1 MNNTVEIIK
10 SDEKA
15 AKKEWS
21 VKKKKRVIAFL
32 YILSFLV
39 SVAPICAY
47 VLVNKDRYV
56 TGISDGVKLCAGGII
71 ALILVGMKTLGKL
84 KISSRTTF
92 FALCGLLGYLLESII
107 CDICV
112 LCMLALLG
120 EVADF
125 IVGIP
130 KKRLKESLSSDIAA
144 EKTAAKIEEV
154 ISKYYRGS

>member
-10 SDEKA
+10 SDGKT

-21 VKKKKRVIAFL
+21 IKKKKRVIAFL

-39 SVAPICAY
+39 SVAPICTY

-56 TGISDGVKLCAGGII
+56 TGISDGVKLCAGGVI

-84 KISSRTTF
+84 KISSRTAF
-92 FALCGLLGYLLESII
+92 FALCGLLGYLLEPII

-112 LCMLALLG
+112 LCMLALVG

-130 KKRLKESLSSDIAA
+130 KKRLKESLSSDISA

-154 ISKYYRGS
+154 INRYYRGS